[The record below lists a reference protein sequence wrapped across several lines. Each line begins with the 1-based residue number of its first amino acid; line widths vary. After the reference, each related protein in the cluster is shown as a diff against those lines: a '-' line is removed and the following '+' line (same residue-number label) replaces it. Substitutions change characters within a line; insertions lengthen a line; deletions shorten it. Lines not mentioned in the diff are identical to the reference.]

1 MLKFKPTIIVDEIAQ
16 VVQIVSQS
24 LTPAFKQLDDKITGV
39 HFLHGHPIEIAQTLS
54 DKSKTNQYKFQKYPL
69 IALLQDF
76 PEAHN
81 EIGVESESTLHII
94 ICKGTDPNYK
104 SDQRYDKNFR
114 PYLYPIYIE
123 FLHELHKHKKFVTKS
138 AESIQH
144 TKIDRLFWGVS
155 SEHGNVKNIFVD
167 HLDIIEIR
175 DLKIKTQLNYC

>member
-16 VVQIVSQS
+16 IVDKVSNE
-24 LTPAFKQLDDKITGV
+24 LTPSFRQLDDKISGV
-39 HFLHGHPIEIAQTLS
+39 HFLHGHPIEVAQTLS
-54 DKSKTNQYKFQKYPL
+54 DRSQTNKFKFQKYPL

-76 PEAHN
+76 PEVKS
-81 EIGVESESTLHII
+81 EIGVESEVSLHII

-104 SDQRYDKNFR
+104 SYQRYDENFK
-114 PYLYPIYIE
+114 PYLYPVYSE
-123 FLHELHKHKKFVTKS
+123 FLNQLHLHKKFLTKS

-155 SEHGNVKNIFVD
+155 AEHGNIKNIFCD

-175 DLKIKTQLNYC
+175 DLKLKTQLNYC